1 MAARSRDKSKIPGS
15 GAQVLRAPDGPVKFQ
30 GFRCNGLRVLG
41 EQKSGG
47 RRKKERKKERR
58 SLTIPIGAQASWAWA
73 PN

>member
-1 MAARSRDKSKIPGS
+1 MAAKSRDQSKIPGS

-47 RRKKERKKERR
+47 RRKKKKKIKAA
-58 SLTIPIGAQASWAWA
+58 SSVCGAQANSHGICS
-73 PN
+73 